1 MENQANI
8 QDFLEL
14 LSQPG
19 FYVRENR
26 ITYVNQAAQALL
38 LTPGQEIDPLLNTGC
53 TEYHQFVSGQ
63 LHLSLNIE
71 STIWN
76 ASVIRMEDRDLF
88 LLEPESDSE
97 EFRSMELIS
106 MELRNPLMTVMS
118 SAQQLLSQLDS
129 ENSEAAMRMNRSL
142 AQLLRLTS
150 NLSDAGRYQEVSHM
164 ETRDICTLLEE
175 LLEKAKALST
185 GSGIQLSW
193 ELPREAIPC
202 LLDREQLERAL
213 WNLISN
219 SMKFLPRNGSI
230 FVKLSRHGQQ
240 LHLRVSDSGSGI
252 AEEIRNSVF
261 QRYLRQPGIEDSR
274 FGLGLGMTIIR
285 SAARNHG
292 GTVLIE
298 QNADAGTRVTMTL
311 AIRQKEENTMQSP
324 IFHPDYSGGWDHGLV
339 ELSDVLPAEA
349 YRQF

>member
-8 QDFLEL
+8 QNFLEL

-19 FYVRENR
+19 FFVRENR

-38 LTPGQEIDPLLNTGC
+38 LMAGQEIDPLLNTGC

-63 LHLSLNIE
+63 LHLSLNID

-76 ASVIRMEDRDLF
+76 ASVIRMEDQDLF
-88 LLEPESDSE
+88 LLEQESDAE
-97 EFRSMELIS
+97 AFRSMELIS
-106 MELRNPLMTVMS
+106 MELRNPLMNVIS
-118 SAQQLLSQLDS
+118 SAQQLLSQLEP
-129 ENSEAAMRMNRSL
+129 ENPEAALRMNRGL

-150 NLSDAGRYQEVSHM
+150 NLSDAGRYRESSHM
-164 ETRDICTLLEE
+164 ETRDICALLEE
-175 LLEKAKALST
+175 LLEKAKTLSN

-202 LLDREQLERAL
+202 LLDSEQLERAL

-219 SMKFLPRNGSI
+219 AMKFLPQNGSI
-230 FVKLSRHGQQ
+230 FVKLSRHGQRLQ
-240 LHLRVSDSGSGI
+240 LSVSDSGSGI

-274 FGLGLGMTIIR
+274 FGLGLGMTIVHT
-285 SAARNHG
+285 AAQNHG

-311 AIRQKEENTMQSP
+311 AIRQKEECAMQSP
-324 IFHPDYSGGWDHGLV
+324 ILRPDYSGGWDHGLV